1 MLLEGAIVYSNLL
14 ALLSLGLTLTY
25 ITTSVPNFAHGS
37 IAVMGS
43 YLALSLYYFL
53 GIHPYF
59 SLPIVFALCGI
70 LGIACYLVILKPLI
84 ERGASIVVLMIATLA
99 LDLILFGFIGAISDS
114 IGTIAKKFIFTTYDF
129 EIQGISGAFFVSSA
143 VVLFTLASLWFLLF
157 KTKFGIALRASMEN
171 PTLAETMG
179 INVEKTRIFSWF
191 ISCALAGIA
200 GALLPFKQEIVPLTG
215 SLIIVSIFSASILG
229 GIASIV
235 GALVGGYLI
244 GISESLVTYALSF
257 VFGTEVLLY
266 SKVVSLSALII
277 ALLVAPNGIV
287 EGLRKWS
294 KSFST

>member
-37 IAVMGS
+37 IAVIGS
-43 YLALSLYYFL
+43 YLSLTLHYFF

-59 SLPIVFALCGI
+59 SLPIVFVVCGI
-70 LGIACYLVILKPLI
+70 LGVVCYIAILRPLI
-84 ERGASIVVLMIATLA
+84 QRGASIVILMIATLA
-99 LDLILFGFIGAISDS
+99 LDLILFGFTGAISDS
-114 IGTIAKKFIFTTYDF
+114 IGGVAKKFVFTTYDF
-129 EIQGISGAFFVSSA
+129 EVHGISGAFFVSST
-143 VVLFTLASLWFLLF
+143 VVFMTLISLWFLLF

-191 ISCALAGIA
+191 LSCALAGIA

-229 GIASIV
+229 GIASIA

-244 GISESLVTYALSF
+244 GTSETLVTYALSF
-257 VFGTEVLLY
+257 VFGTEILLY
-266 SKVVSLSALII
+266 SKVVSLSALVI
-277 ALLVAPNGIV
+277 ALLIAPSGIV
-287 EGLRKWS
+287 EGLRRWS
-294 KSFST
+294 KLFST